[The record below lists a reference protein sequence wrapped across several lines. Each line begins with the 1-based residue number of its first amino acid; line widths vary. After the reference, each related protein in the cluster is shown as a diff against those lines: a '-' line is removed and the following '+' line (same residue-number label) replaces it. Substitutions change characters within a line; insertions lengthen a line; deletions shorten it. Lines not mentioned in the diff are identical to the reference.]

1 MESILGFYKS
11 MMLDSAVLGRQ
22 LSWDEILR
30 IKTLNEDFKKH
41 VRDIAL

>member
-1 MESILGFYKS
+1 MGSILGFSKS
-11 MMLDSAVLGRQ
+11 MMLDSGVLGRQ
-22 LSWDEILR
+22 LSWDKILR